1 MVQLPPSIFDLL
13 ESENFRRRPGMYLSS
28 PTISILFGF
37 ITGYFYAVDA
47 NDVTLKDMD
56 KLNGF
61 NDFVANHYG
70 WLESTAGWRNII
82 LKESGGDEKKAFTR
96 FFELYDVFVSRTT

>member
-1 MVQLPPSIFDLL
+1 MAQLPSSIFDLL
-13 ESENFRRRPGMYLSS
+13 ESENFRKRPGMYLAF

-47 NDVTLKDMD
+47 NDVTLEDMD

-61 NDFVANHYG
+61 NDFVANHYR
-70 WLESTAGWRNII
+70 WPESMAGWRNII
-82 LKESGGDEKKAFTR
+82 LKESGGDEEKAFTT
-96 FFELYDVFVSRTT
+96 FFELYDGYVSRTT